1 MAHFRRPLLY
11 EALVFTLVYVLLS
24 TIVDLLFLKRSISFV
39 TYVISGVV
47 AFAIYHAFISFYVNY
62 PRRKGRGKG

>member
-24 TIVDLLFLKRSISFV
+24 TVVDFLFLKKSINFV

-47 AFAIYHAFISFYVNY
+47 GFAIYYALISFYVNY
-62 PRRKGRGKG
+62 TRRKG